1 MSSGQGPPAEI
12 AAWLLK
18 PILLSQLKLNPIALK
33 RHDALWC
40 IQLNSNVGR
49 ARLNGDAC
57 KSNRL
62 KSLLELV
69 G

>member
-1 MSSGQGPPAEI
+1 
-12 AAWLLK
+12 LK
-18 PILLSQLKLNPIALK
+18 PIPLSQLQLKPITLK